1 MLTGKQLILAT
12 KPFAK
17 ETRWKSWYYTL
28 STLTILLGLYA
39 AMVFVP
45 FLPVRILLSVL
56 SGLVIVRMF
65 VIYHDFQHHT
75 ILHRSATA
83 NALFTAFGVF
93 ILAPASIWKRS
104 HDYHHAHNSKLF
116 SASIGSYPIMTQQK
130 FLESTPAEQRAYL
143 ITRHP
148 LTILLGYFSMF
159 MVGMSVRSFLSSP
172 SRHFDSLLALIL
184 HFTAATLICI
194 YMGWLSLV
202 LLIILPF
209 FIACAI
215 GAYLFYAQHNFP
227 GVTFRDKE
235 GWCHDNAAMA
245 SSSYMVMNPFWK
257 WVTANIG
264 YHHIHHLNS
273 RIPFYRLPETMEA
286 IPELR
291 EAKITSLA
299 PSAIIA
305 CLKLKIWSPEANQ
318 MTGVRHLPQQGQKN
332 RHLKAV

>member
-12 KPFAK
+12 KPFAN

-28 STLTILLGLYA
+28 STIAILLGLYA
-39 AMVFVP
+39 GTAFVP
-45 FLPVRILLSVL
+45 FLPVQILCSVM
-56 SGLVIVRMF
+56 SGLVIVRLF

-75 ILHRSATA
+75 ILHRSAAA

-116 SASIGSYPIMTQQK
+116 TASIGSYPIMTQQK

-148 LTILLGYFSMF
+148 LTILFGYLSMF
-159 MVGMSVRSFLSSP
+159 MVGMSIRSFLSSP
-172 SRHFDSLLALIL
+172 SRHIDSLLALIL
-184 HFTAATLICI
+184 HFSAGALICI

-202 LLIILPF
+202 LLLVMPF

-245 SSSYMVMNPFWK
+245 SSSYMLMNPFWK

-273 RIPFYRLPETMEA
+273 RIPFYRLPEAMAA
-286 IPELR
+286 IPELQ
-291 EAKITSLA
+291 EAKTTSLT
-299 PSAIIA
+299 PKAIIA
-305 CLKLKIWSPEANQ
+305 CLKLKIWSPEANR
-318 MTGVRHLPQQGQKN
+318 MIGVRELQF
-332 RHLKAV
+332 

>member
-12 KPFAK
+12 KPFAN

-28 STLTILLGLYA
+28 STIAILLGLYA
-39 AMVFVP
+39 GTVFIP
-45 FLPVRILLSVL
+45 FLPAQILCSVM
-56 SGLVIVRMF
+56 SGLVIVRLF

-116 SASIGSYPIMTQQK
+116 TASIGSYPIMTQQK

-148 LTILLGYFSMF
+148 LTILFGYISMF
-159 MVGMSVRSFLSSP
+159 MVGMSIRSFLSSP
-172 SRHFDSLLALIL
+172 SRHIDSLLALLL
-184 HFTAATLICI
+184 HFTAGTLICI

-202 LLIILPF
+202 LLLIMPF

-245 SSSYMVMNPFWK
+245 SSSYMLMNPFWK

-273 RIPFYRLPETMEA
+273 RIPFYRLPEAMAA
-286 IPELR
+286 IPELQ
-291 EAKITSLA
+291 EAKTTSLTPA
-299 PSAIIA
+299 AIIA
-305 CLKLKIWSPEANQ
+305 CLKLKIWSPEANR
-318 MTGVRHLPQQGQKN
+318 MIGVRELQF
-332 RHLKAV
+332 

>member
-28 STLTILLGLYA
+28 STTALLAGLIGGT
-39 AMVFVP
+39 M
-45 FLPVRILLSVL
+45 FLPWLLLRIFCSVL
-56 SGLVIVRMF
+56 TGLVIVRMF
-65 VIYHDFQHHT
+65 VIYHDYQHHT
-75 ILHRSATA
+75 ILYQSRAA
-83 NALFTAFGVF
+83 GLLFSAFGVF

-116 SASIGSYPIMTQQK
+116 TASIGSYPIMTGQK
-130 FLESTPAEQRAYL
+130 FLASTPAERRSYL
-143 ITRHP
+143 AARHP
-148 LTILLGYFSMF
+148 ITILFGYISMF
-159 MVGMSVRSFLSSP
+159 MVGMCVRSFTSSP
-172 SRHFDSLLALIL
+172 SRHMDSLLALVL
-184 HFTAATLICI
+184 HFTAATLLVVF
-194 YMGWLSLV
+194 MGWLSLALV
-202 LLIILPF
+202 LIIPF

-245 SSSYMVMNPFWK
+245 SSSYMLMNPFWK

-273 RIPFYRLPETMEA
+273 RIPFYRLPEAMAA
-286 IPELR
+286 IPELQQ
-291 EAKITSLA
+291 AKTTSLS
-299 PSAIIA
+299 PKAIIA
-305 CLKLKIWSPEANQ
+305 CLKLKVWSPEANKMITINQ
-318 MTGVRHLPQQGQKN
+318 LQNNPIPAP
-332 RHLKAV
+332 AVAI

>member
-12 KPFAK
+12 KPFAN

-28 STLTILLGLYA
+28 STIAILLGLYA
-39 AMVFVP
+39 GTAFVP
-45 FLPVRILLSVL
+45 FLPVQILCSVM
-56 SGLVIVRMF
+56 SGLVIVRLF

-75 ILHRSATA
+75 ILHRSTA
-83 NALFTAFGVF
+83 ANVLFSAFGVF

-116 SASIGSYPIMTQQK
+116 TASIGSYPIMTQQK
-130 FLESTPAEQRAYL
+130 FMESTPAEQRAYL

-148 LTILLGYFSMF
+148 LTILFGYISMF
-159 MVGMSVRSFLSSP
+159 MVGMSIRSFLSSP
-172 SRHFDSLLALIL
+172 SRHIDSLLALLL
-184 HFTAATLICI
+184 HFAAGTLICI

-202 LLIILPF
+202 LLLILPF

-227 GVTFRDKE
+227 GVTFKDKE

-245 SSSYMVMNPFWK
+245 SSSYMLMNPFWK

-273 RIPFYRLPETMEA
+273 RIPFYRLPEAMAA
-286 IPELR
+286 IPELQA
-291 EAKITSLA
+291 AKTTSLT

-305 CLKLKIWSPEANQ
+305 CLKLKIWSPEANR
-318 MTGVRHLPQQGQKN
+318 MIGVRELQF
-332 RHLKAV
+332 